1 MRILILALT
10 FGLGLTLNGKAEN
23 SIAKTDS
30 IHFIDGVLIMAND
43 TISLDEFIVFS
54 ERMSGQSTPSK
65 NDEALVRYIR
75 QAKKEMTYAEN
86 PELDKEDREKRIKND
101 GFLGATLGVAIAASG
116 FNFQIIETIVDSPGS
131 FSFYS
136 QADLDRLTRGA
147 TGGAKMIGGALV
159 AATSLGGT
167 AFRLNKNKIAPVMSS
182 AYHTL
187 EANQLID
194 KAVNSYNKRVVAKAV
209 SPSTAA
215 SLSTAVSSSTFGQ
228 TKATEMTAFP
238 RFGIAA
244 GSKVYMGGRPITLF
258 KAKKMSIKSSPEAYA
273 HFKKARGGFL
283 DSYLTT
289 VGVLYIGG
297 GGMLIAAFDDYGSL
311 VAVATLG
318 TVVGILRGRYLRQ
331 VKRNQQ
337 IIMGVKAYNKA
348 IAE

>member
-23 SIAKTDS
+23 SIAKKDS

-167 AFRLNKNKIAPVMSS
+167 AFMLNKNKIAPVMSS

-209 SPSTAA
+209 SPSTAGPPSTA
-215 SLSTAVSSSTFGQ
+215 APSSTAVSSSMFGQ
-228 TKATEMTAFP
+228 TEATEMT
-238 RFGIAA
+238 AA

-273 HFKKARGGFL
+273 HFQKARGGFL